1 MKYWMMEQKC
11 KNNKEGRARKKIA
24 ASGDLLDY
32 LNLSVDRKTV
42 QR

>member
-1 MKYWMMEQKC
+1 LREEIQKSQLQ
-11 KNNKEGRARKKIA
+11 EGRVRKKIA